1 MVDYNQVFDKL
12 VSEISSA
19 QAELDMIQEQLRNQ
33 RSIDS
38 VGLEAATLQ
47 EETKLWKK
55 ETPEGFVEDDQIRY
69 YLAVG
74 QVEELVKE
82 MRDIKEITGKSLTG
96 TKDTL
101 NILNK
106 TIKEQVDILNYRPS
120 SSIY

>member
-106 TIKEQVDILNYRPS
+106 TIKEQVDILNHRPS